1 MKKKGKEQFYEELEK
16 FVVTRLRAF
25 PTLRSYESGE
35 NWENAEERQVH
46 MDIDWVKRQLLR
58 QSRGNVECPHITNH
72 TICHEMFW
80 NACKGYSRLY
90 IQIRDLTSE
99 QEGYSDCFKT
109 KVEGEEESGVVTLS
123 CTLLSLQMLDYDT
136 MMFQAMENE
145 NEEYRQ
151 AAIKHYRPYLF
162 DYVAEIN
169 QEQYKKIQEIQRQQK
184 SEESDLSFMEDSD
197 NSYFWLEC
205 TFEPNDKKSY
215 LELDGYVV
223 QSASRIEKIRAQLSI
238 LENDKNSA
246 KMKKEVLDAYKL
258 KRPCV
263 SDPQFC
269 NELKNKLD
277 RLESIYIYRIG
288 NGNCVY
294 AESKNQDSSFFYDIG
309 FNYKHQPKKLTSRST
324 YNYSSAMHKI
334 YAQTPSFFILSH
346 WDMDHVAGSYAAK
359 KGFLDKKWFA
369 SDCKDA
375 GTNIMRLAKY
385 LDMKGNLLRVDR
397 SKGGRLLGKFKIGS
411 DDVTYKLF
419 MGQKASCDSSYANCE
434 GIVIK
439 YEEPDNTVLMMGDV
453 NYASYNIAVTKY
465 NNSVKSASGTPET
478 EFADTQIDYLI
489 VPHHGS
495 EHTAYD
501 LITDSGRVEMQ
512 GKQAIIC
519 CTNKESD
526 NRPNKDHRDEL
537 ERRFEVAT
545 TEKEGK
551 ATDFIQIQL

>member
-1 MKKKGKEQFYEELEK
+1 M
-16 FVVTRLRAF
+16 
-25 PTLRSYESGE
+25 
-35 NWENAEERQVH
+35 
-46 MDIDWVKRQLLR
+46 
-58 QSRGNVECPHITNH
+58 
-72 TICHEMFW
+72 
-80 NACKGYSRLY
+80 
-90 IQIRDLTSE
+90 
-99 QEGYSDCFKT
+99 
-109 KVEGEEESGVVTLS
+109 VTLS

-294 AESKNQDSSFFYDIG
+294 AESKNKDSSFFYDIG

-369 SDCKDA
+369 PDCKDA

-439 YEEPDNTVLMMGDV
+439 YEDPDNTVLMMGDV

-465 NNSVKSASGTPET
+465 NNSMKSASGTPET

-501 LITDSGRVEMQ
+501 LITDSGRVKMQ

>member
-1 MKKKGKEQFYEELEK
+1 MKENGEERFYEEIEK
-16 FVVTRLRAF
+16 FIVTRLRAF
-25 PTLRSYESGE
+25 PNLYSYESSE
-35 NWENAEERQVH
+35 DWLNAEERQQR
-46 MDIDWVKRQLLR
+46 MENIWMKYKI
-58 QSRGNVECPHITNH
+58 SRRAQGNAKFPHITNH
-72 TICHEMFW
+72 AICHEMFW

-90 IQIRDLTSE
+90 IQIRDLTTD
-99 QEGYSDCFKT
+99 QDVCSDCFNT
-109 KVEGEEESGVVTLS
+109 NIEGKEGSFVTLS

-136 MMFQAMENE
+136 MMFRAMENRDDE
-145 NEEYRQ
+145 GYRE

-184 SEESDLSFMEDSD
+184 REEREFSFMEESDD
-197 NSYFWLEC
+197 SYFWLEC
-205 TFEPNDKKSY
+205 TFKQNDRKSY

-246 KMKKEVLDAYKL
+246 KRKKEILDAYKL

-263 SDPQFC
+263 SDQQFC
-269 NELKNKLD
+269 NELQNKLD
-277 RLESIYIYRIG
+277 GLESIYIYRIG

-294 AESKNQDSSFFYDIG
+294 AETKNKDNCFFYDIG
-309 FNYKHQPKKLTSRST
+309 FNYRHRPKKLTSRST
-324 YNYSSAMHKI
+324 YNYSSAMRKI
-334 YAQTPSFFILSH
+334 YAQNPSFFILSH

-359 KGFLDKKWFA
+359 KEFLDKKWFA
-369 SDCKDA
+369 PDCFDA
-375 GTNIMRLAKY
+375 STNIMRLAKY

-419 MGQKASCDSSYANCE
+419 MGQKAPCDGSNANCE

-439 YEEPDNTVLMMGDV
+439 YEDPDNTVLMMGDV
-453 NYASYNIAVTKY
+453 NYASYNIAVRNY
-465 NNSVKSASGTPET
+465 NNSINSAFSTWET
-478 EFADTQIDYLI
+478 GFADTKIDYLI

-495 EHTAYD
+495 QHTAYD
-501 LITDSGRVEMQ
+501 LITDSGRKEIQ

-519 CTNKESD
+519 CTNKES
-526 NRPNKDHRDEL
+526 NHRPNKLHREEL
-537 ERRFEVAT
+537 KRRFTVDT
-545 TEKEGK
+545 TEEEGK